1 MDTTTAFHN
10 TDGVDDLNVCTSSG
24 NGFDSK
30 QAGIGVENSD
40 RVDVDLLEDLDTM
53 MEDIDNRLRVA
64 RMVSDSVIKGMVSAV
79 EQEAD
84 EKIKAKEL
92 ELASLKRSLQCFNLN
107 GDQNE
112 LCWLQGTHE
121 PNTVEF
127 KGYVNFED
135 ACIKHDKMKKSSLVL
150 RKSATD
156 QFKRLRKQI
165 EGARGCKIKRNG
177 SCHEMVGLGG
187 ILKEKEFEN
196 CVGLEKTIDNLEMT
210 ISNISRLVD
219 TVLIFSKTSLSD
231 WQREHDLKGELED
244 MVMQSSIRCIQ
255 EEFREELWDQK
266 ASCCGSQIIVLAEK
280 FSNISGL
287 RNELEALTKLLP
299 SCESGHLVSHGSFDM
314 DNTHGNPLRSQLSL
328 RWEENGMSDESK
340 PGVPDSFKPAELS
353 HLKGEDLVN
362 FFNNMISKIKREH
375 ESKVQQIT
383 ESYISLKG
391 KYLSERRSIP
401 LPNKEFE
408 ILRRKIPEVVS
419 KLDGI
424 LSESHE
430 FIGRGDSV
438 ASIDVLNNS
447 LNTLLRE
454 NRQLRDSLAAKEE
467 EVKHLSSQLSV
478 ASEKMLQHASSAA
491 DFQKLVKNHESFVA
505 DTCIEA
511 SIVEDVYK
519 SVIGELCCQIQDMK
533 EESELGIIAM
543 QDIYEVLLGV
553 ASDGPKDGDCAMED
567 TCMEAFLMQELLDTV
582 FKEVLAEVE
591 QKFENLHKKYIT
603 TNENLVSLEKKAME
617 KEVELGEERER
628 LRSEVHSLRSL
639 VEEKETLARELT
651 KEREQFELALGE
663 LKNNLRKQASWQE
676 TLMSKTNKKLDEMS
690 GKLSKAEEELVSDR
704 MEINSLN
711 QKLELA
717 MEEKQSFLS
726 LTEAKEKEHR
736 KQMEAVVVLVDE
748 LSTKF
753 VDFEWRVTT
762 DILNNN
768 TRLENSRSQ
777 LRSLIKPANVL
788 KSTGLIYK
796 QKLESK
802 CSDLQMAE
810 DEVDLL
816 GDEVETLLGLLE
828 KIYIALDHYSPV
840 LQHYPGVIE
849 ILKLSSLSK
858 MHLFSWRYL
867 VSFCRSNV

>member
-1 MDTTTAFHN
+1 MESQEVIETTMACHN
-10 TDGVDDLNVCTSSG
+10 SDGVDDLNVCTSSG

-30 QAGIGVENSD
+30 QDGVGVENSG
-40 RVDVDLLEDLDTM
+40 RVDVDLLEDLDIM
-53 MEDIDNRLRVA
+53 MEDIDHRLRVS
-64 RMVSDSVIKGMVSAV
+64 RMVSDSVIRGMVSAV

-92 ELASLKRSLQCFNLN
+92 ELASLKRSLQCLNLN

-112 LCWLQGTHE
+112 SWWLQGTHG

-127 KGYVNFED
+127 KGYANFED
-135 ACIKHDKMKKSSLVL
+135 ACIKHDKMKESSLVL

-187 ILKEKEFEN
+187 ILKEKEYEN
-196 CVGLEKTIDNLEMT
+196 CVGLEKTVDNLEMT
-210 ISNISRLVD
+210 INNISRLVD

-231 WQREHDLKGELED
+231 WQQEHDLKGELED
-244 MVMQSSIRCIQ
+244 MVIQSSIRSIRK
-255 EEFREELWDQK
+255 EFQEELWGQN
-266 ASCCGSQIIVLAEK
+266 ASCCGSQSIVLAKK

-287 RNELEALTKLLP
+287 RHELEALIKLLP

-328 RWEENGMSDESK
+328 RWGENGMSDESK
-340 PGVPDSFKPAELS
+340 PSVPDSFNAAELS

-375 ESKVQQIT
+375 ESKVQQMT

-391 KYLSERRSIP
+391 KYLSERRSLS

-424 LSESHE
+424 LSESGE

-438 ASIDVLNNS
+438 ASINVLNNS
-447 LNTLLRE
+447 LNTLIRE
-454 NRQLRDSLAAKEE
+454 NRQLRDSLAAKEK
-467 EVKHLSSQLSV
+467 EVTHLSTQLSV

-491 DFQKLVKNHESFVA
+491 NFQKLVKNHETYVA

-519 SVIGELCCQIQDMK
+519 SVIGKLCCQIQDMK

-553 ASDGPKDGDCAMED
+553 ASDGQKDTSDCAIED
-567 TCMEAFLMQELLDTV
+567 TYMESFFMQELLDTV
-582 FKEVLAEVE
+582 FKEALADVE
-591 QKFENLHKKYIT
+591 QKFENLHKEYIT
-603 TNENLVSLEKKAME
+603 TNENLVSLKKKAIE
-617 KEVELGEERER
+617 REVELKLGGEERER

-663 LKNNLRKQASWQE
+663 LNNLRKQASWQE
-676 TLMSKTNKKLDEMS
+676 TLMSKTNKKLDEMG
-690 GKLSKAEEELVSDR
+690 GKLSKAEEKLVSDR

-717 MEEKQSFLS
+717 MEEIRALVDYKNMFLALSEEKQSLLS

-748 LSTKF
+748 LSTK
-753 VDFEWRVTT
+753 
-762 DILNNN
+762 
-768 TRLENSRSQ
+768 LENSRSQ
-777 LRSLIKPANVL
+777 LSSLIKPANVL
-788 KSTGLIYK
+788 KSTGLLYK

-849 ILKLSSLSK
+849 ILKLVRRELSGESLK
-858 MHLFSWRYL
+858 AQ
-867 VSFCRSNV
+867 

>member
-1 MDTTTAFHN
+1 MIETTMAFHDP
-10 TDGVDDLNVCTSSG
+10 DGVDDLNICTSSG

-30 QAGIGVENSD
+30 QARIGVENSD

-64 RMVSDSVIKGMVSAV
+64 RMVSDSMIKGMVSAV

-121 PNTVEF
+121 PNSVEV
-127 KGYVNFED
+127 KGYANFED
-135 ACIKHDKMKKSSLVL
+135 ACIKHDKMKKSSNFL

-156 QFKRLRKQI
+156 QFQRLRKQI

-187 ILKEKEFEN
+187 ILKEKEYEY
-196 CVGLEKTIDNLEMT
+196 CVGLEKTMDNLEMT
-210 ISNISRLVD
+210 INNISRLVD

-231 WQREHDLKGELED
+231 WQQEHDLKGELED

-255 EEFREELWDQK
+255 EEFQEELWDRK
-266 ASCCGSQIIVLAEK
+266 ASCCERENIVLAEK
-280 FSNISGL
+280 FGNISGL

-314 DNTHGNPLRSQLSL
+314 DNSHGNPLRSQLSSK
-328 RWEENGMSDESK
+328 WEENGMSDGSK
-340 PGVPDSFKPAELS
+340 PDVPDSFNAAELS
-353 HLKGEDLVN
+353 HLKGEELVK

-375 ESKVQQIT
+375 ESKVHQMT
-383 ESYISLKG
+383 ESYMSLMG
-391 KYLSERRSIP
+391 KYLSERRSVS

-408 ILRRKIPEVVS
+408 TLRRKIPEVVS

-438 ASIDVLNNS
+438 VSIDVLNNS

-454 NRQLRDSLAAKEE
+454 NRQLRDSLATKEE

-478 ASEKMLQHASSAA
+478 ASEKMLQHASSA
-491 DFQKLVKNHESFVA
+491 DNFQKLVKNHESFVA

-519 SVIGELCCQIQDMK
+519 NVIGELNFQIQDMK
-533 EESELGIIAM
+533 EESELRIIAM

-553 ASDGPKDGDCAMED
+553 ASDGTKDTSDCAIED
-567 TCMEAFLMQELLDTV
+567 TSMESFFMQELLDTV
-582 FKEVLAEVE
+582 FKEALADVK
-591 QKFENLHKKYIT
+591 QKFENLHKEYIT
-603 TNENLVSLEKKAME
+603 TNENMVSLEKKAME
-617 KEVELGEERER
+617 REVELKLEGEERER
-628 LRSEVHSLRSL
+628 LRI
-639 VEEKETLARELT
+639 EEKETLARELT
-651 KEREQFELALGE
+651 KEREQFKLALGE
-663 LKNNLRKQASWQE
+663 LNNLRTQASWQE
-676 TLMSKTNKKLDEMS
+676 TLMLKTNKKLDEMS
-690 GKLSKAEEELVSDR
+690 DKLLKAEVDYKN
-704 MEINSLN
+704 MF
-711 QKLELA
+711 LA
-717 MEEKQSFLS
+717 LSQEKQSFLS

-753 VDFEWRVTT
+753 VDFEGRVAT

-768 TRLENSRSQ
+768 TRLEKSRSQ
-777 LRSLIKPANVL
+777 LSSLIKPANVL
-788 KSTGLIYK
+788 KSTCLLYK

-816 GDEVETLLGLLE
+816 GDEVETQLGLLE
-828 KIYIALDHYSPV
+828 MIHIALDHYSPV

-849 ILKLSSLSK
+849 ILKLIRRELSGESLK
-858 MHLFSWRYL
+858 AQ
-867 VSFCRSNV
+867 